1 MMRGSS
7 LGTWCRLLGACAA
20 IVGSGGCNGSPPL
33 TTSGSGGSGGATGG
47 SGGHGA
53 GAAGSGGTAG
63 TNVTGPFGANVDLL
77 MMIDNSSSMT
87 EMQEKLYLQLP
98 VFIQSLQSL
107 PT

>member
-1 MMRGSS
+1 MTRRSN

-20 IVGSGGCNGSPPL
+20 IVGAAGCNGSQPL
-33 TTSGSGGSGGATGG
+33 TTSGTGGSGRATGG
-47 SGGHGA
+47 SG

-63 TNVTGPFGANVDLL
+63 TNVTGQFGANVDLL

-98 VFIQSLQSL
+98 LFIQSLQT
-107 PT
+107 PPQ